1 MWEWSREDNVRIF
14 SISKSCIWNKMTVH
28 CIYPSVTKFEYICI
42 IFDTNIRWY
51 HIRIYT
57 NIFGYWFVSL
67 YIWIFVLIEII
78 LWVWRIFV
86 NFLLI
91 CIDICIDFFVWI
103 YLDIH
108 LSEPFATKLQ
118 CLRGGSVLW
127 GGEVLQCNDLCSH
140 PAGCLLLPITSAQ
153 DWHPSDQTFV
163 RVAFSTVFFCFC
175 FIWKNAP
182 TPQISWREAP
192 QPSTTLSIWSFQLLQ
207 RIFIL
212 IHHLQLHLKREEY
225 LEL

>member
-1 MWEWSREDNVRIF
+1 MWQI
-14 SISKSCIWNKMTVH
+14 
-28 CIYPSVTKFEYICI
+28 FEYICI

-51 HIRIYT
+51 HIRIIIYLDIRSYRNHTLSVT
-57 NIFGYWFVSL
+57 NICKFSFNLYRYLYW
-67 YIWIFVLIEII
+67 
-78 LWVWRIFV
+78 
-86 NFLLI
+86 
-91 CIDICIDFFVWI
+91 FFVWI

-207 RIFIL
+207 QIFIL
-212 IHHLQLHLKREEY
+212 IHHLQFDLKREEY
-225 LEL
+225 LGL

>member
-1 MWEWSREDNVRIF
+1 
-14 SISKSCIWNKMTVH
+14 MTVH
-28 CIYPSVTKFEYICI
+28 CIYPSVT
-42 IFDTNIRWY
+42 NIWIYLY
-51 HIRIYT
+51 HFRYK
-57 NIFGYWFVSL
+57 YSLVSYSYL
-67 YIWIFVLIEII
+67 YEYIWILIRII
-78 LWVWRIFV
+78 IYLDIRSYRNHTLSVT
-86 NFLLI
+86 NI
-91 CIDICIDFFVWI
+91 CKFSFNLYRYLYWFFVWI

-175 FIWKNAP
+175 YIWKNAP